1 MVRFQIR
8 SWDGKEFFITEKNSH
23 KAFFSVKAWDLYLFL
38 RDENLADRFVKWY
51 VRKKEEELH
60 KLKET
65 LEKSAET
72 QLSPGFW
79 LGQDE
84 NGKYFARF
92 KGKIIWKG
100 DDISEFINS
109 LKQGGVEK

>member
-1 MVRFQIR
+1 MGRFQIR
-8 SWDGKEFFITEKNSH
+8 SWYGKEFFITERNSH
-23 KAFFSVKAWDLYLFL
+23 KAFFSVEAWDLYLFI
-38 RDENLADRFVKWY
+38 RDENLTDRFVKWY

-65 LEKSAET
+65 LKKPTET

-84 NGKYFARF
+84 NGKYFARS
-92 KGKIIWKG
+92 KGKIIWEG
-100 DDISEFINS
+100 DNISEFINS
-109 LKQGGVEK
+109 LKQGGDEE